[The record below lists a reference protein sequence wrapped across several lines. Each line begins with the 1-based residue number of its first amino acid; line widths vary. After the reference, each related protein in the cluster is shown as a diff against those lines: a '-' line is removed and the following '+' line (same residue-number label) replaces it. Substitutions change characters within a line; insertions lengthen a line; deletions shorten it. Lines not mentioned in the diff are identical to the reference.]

1 MKQWIKGVC
10 LWVGFSGYAWADP
23 CALGGPAAKITVTI
37 PPLMV
42 QRDLPVGSVIWQQ
55 TLNAN
60 KPVLTG
66 ECTEANVLRS
76 NLVGQDS
83 GILSGQNRVYSTN
96 VPGIGYAIS
105 TTPDFG
111 DSWPEVNGENT
122 PPGSLATF
130 SVRLVVTGT
139 VSSGVIG
146 SGEYARKA
154 LDGQPLAQLM
164 IASPVA
170 ITRQS
175 CEMNDSRDRVVPLPA
190 VLRSGFSGPGSSQG
204 EKIFQLA
211 LTCDAGAQVNIQFD
225 GEADASSTPG
235 VLALVDQDQPGV
247 ARGIGVQLLYNQ
259 TPLKLGERLPL
270 ETAPAGLRTYPFT
283 VRYYQTQ
290 PQVASGEVNA
300 VATFNLTYQ

>member
-1 MKQWIKGVC
+1 MKELIKGVC
-10 LWVGFSGYAWADP
+10 LLVVLSGSAWAEP
-23 CALGGPAAKITVTI
+23 CVLDGSAAKMTVTI

-42 QRDLPVGSVIWQQ
+42 QRDLPAGSVIWQQ
-55 TLNAN
+55 TVNAN
-60 KPVLTG
+60 KPTLTG
-66 ECTEANVLRS
+66 DCTETNVLRS

-83 GILSGQNRVYSTN
+83 GILSGQSRVYSTN

-105 TTPDFG
+105 TTPDFSDG
-111 DSWPEVNGENT
+111 WPEVNGENT
-122 PPGSLATF
+122 SPGNLTAY

-139 VSSGVIG
+139 VSSGVLG

-154 LDGQPLAQLM
+154 LGGQPLEQLM

-170 ITRQS
+170 ITRQA
-175 CEMNDSRDRVVPLPA
+175 CEMNDSRDRVVPLPV

-204 EKIFQLA
+204 EKTFQLA
-211 LTCDAGAQVNIQFD
+211 LICDAGAQVNIQFD
-225 GEADASSTPG
+225 GEKDASGTSG

-270 ETAPAGLRTYPFT
+270 ETAPAGIRSYPFT

-290 PQVASGEVNA
+290 PQVASGDVNA